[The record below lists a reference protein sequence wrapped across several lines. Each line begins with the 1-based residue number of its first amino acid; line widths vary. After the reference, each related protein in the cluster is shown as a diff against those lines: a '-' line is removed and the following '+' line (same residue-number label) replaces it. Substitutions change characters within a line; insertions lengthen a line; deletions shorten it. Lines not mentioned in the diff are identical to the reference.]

1 MVLGHHL
8 VAMQQITRGQHHRG
22 GQHVPGVEVG
32 VPSEAGLLVQW
43 QKNVAAIPEVAR
55 KARSDTLSTYLPT
68 YLPIYLSIDR
78 SIDVSISISIYLY
91 LYLSLSIS
99 IYLYLSLSLSISIY
113 LYVSQSISI

>member
-43 QKNVAAIPEVAR
+43 QLFRTSQKIVAAIPEVAR
-55 KARSDTLSTYLPT
+55 KVRSDIYLPT
-68 YLPIYLSIDR
+68 YLPTHLSTY
-78 SIDVSISISIYLY
+78 ISIY
-91 LYLSLSIS
+91 
-99 IYLYLSLSLSISIY
+99 
-113 LYVSQSISI
+113 